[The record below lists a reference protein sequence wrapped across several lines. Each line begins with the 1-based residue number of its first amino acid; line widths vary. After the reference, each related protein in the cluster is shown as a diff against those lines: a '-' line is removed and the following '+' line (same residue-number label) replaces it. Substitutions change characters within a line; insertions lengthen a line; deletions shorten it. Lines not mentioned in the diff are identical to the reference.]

1 MKLGYGDS
9 RQGRQ
14 ESEEFDTVLLAIGR
28 TGEAHK
34 LGLADAGA
42 SRLQHPDVWSRFE
55 LHHAIRCYPFLLI
68 RFIVQRSLEQAT
80 KQLNDCKISASG
92 VVQSK
97 EWKSTGTSRVDKRP
111 LGSIKLPR

>member
-1 MKLGYGDS
+1 MVMSNSTLSLGNWMKLGYGDS

-42 SRLQHPDVWSRFE
+42 SRLQHPDV
-55 LHHAIRCYPFLLI
+55 
-68 RFIVQRSLEQAT
+68 
-80 KQLNDCKISASG
+80 
-92 VVQSK
+92 
-97 EWKSTGTSRVDKRP
+97 
-111 LGSIKLPR
+111 